1 MEKIILEEISVVKKY
16 LYVKSVLLLLFWFGL
31 VAPVQ

>member
-16 LYVKSVLLLLFWFGL
+16 LYVKSVLLLFWFGL